1 LAKAIEVSDKGIQ
14 CALKF
19 LAGEDGKD
27 FNSESVKQEVSTWIG
42 ASGHPNIISV
52 TDAFMHDDFFVIVSE
67 YADGGSLNDWLKKHG
82 DKAPSSQEAVKMM
95 KGILS
100 GLVHLHS
107 KKITHRDL
115 KPDNILLRG
124 GFPCIT
130 DFGVSRMLEKTG
142 LHSTK
147 MAGSPFY
154 MSPEAFIGNKAPQTD
169 IWSMGV
175 MFQELLCGY
184 FPFYA
189 ENFLL

>member
-1 LAKAIEVSDKGIQ
+1 
-14 CALKF
+14 LKF